1 MEMIDMMEELEE
13 EEAPKPPVK
22 LIVLKNGT
30 YLISYVQ
37 EVVADYGM
45 PNCRLIT
52 PYQIVKDV
60 ISPFPKYTDQEEIM
74 MSSDSFLTI
83 CDPSSMMED
92 MYIKTLS
99 E

>member
-1 MEMIDMMEELEE
+1 MIDMMEELEE
-13 EEAPKPPVK
+13 EMESPKPPIK
-22 LIVLKNGT
+22 LLVLKNGT
-30 YLISYVQ
+30 YLISYVE

-92 MYIKTLS
+92 MYTKTLS